1 MSSIAAL
8 TDPAI
13 SAFGEACKAKLA
25 GPGDREAAIRTPLE
39 TLLGAYGAAFG
50 LKTVFHD
57 EVRDVER
64 HVRPDYGVSVNGA
77 ITGYVEVKA
86 PGKSINPT
94 EFTGH
99 DKKQWERQRDLPNL
113 LYTNGTDWRL
123 YRDSELLAGPI
134 SLSGGPLE
142 EAGSALSAPATLE
155 ALLVD
160 FLKWKPAPI
169 TSVAALVRAVAPLT
183 RVLRGEVLD
192 QLDSEGRKIREGGDK
207 DAQPFLGLAQDWRA
221 LLFPNADSE
230 TFADGYAQS
239 VTFGLL
245 LARTEGID
253 LEGSSLHTV
262 GKLLG
267 AEHSLMGKALQL
279 LTDDVAADFKVTLDL
294 LVRVIGAV
302 DWPRVRKG
310 RRDTYLHLYEN
321 FLELYDKDL
330 RKASGSYYTPR
341 EVVDEMTR
349 LTEEVL
355 VSHLGKATGFRDP
368 QVLTVD
374 PAMGT
379 GTFLHTIL
387 ERVAKAAEE
396 AEGPGSVPGAV
407 SQAAERIV
415 GFEIQMGPYAV
426 AELRAH
432 DLLALYGAKTPKD
445 GLKLFVTD
453 TLDDPLAEETQLG
466 SGLNLLAKARRDA
479 NRVKS
484 GTNVTVVI
492 GNPPYKELA
501 AGQGGWVE
509 SGSPAHDGEKKKK
522 RSRAILEDFFSVDMS
537 RYKAKLKN
545 LYIYFWR
552 WATWKT
558 WESTVD
564 HLSGDAGI
572 VCFISTSG
580 YVAGRPFTA
589 MRKYLREQASDGWII
604 DLTPEG
610 QTPDIPTRVF
620 PGVRQPLCIGIF
632 VRKPQ
637 SERSK
642 PAVIRHIALKGKQ
655 TDKFKALSELTLDS
669 PEWRTAR
676 STWTA
681 PFTPAALNG
690 WDDHPALD
698 DILPWYSPGIF
709 ATRTWIYAPAA
720 EILKKRWAKLIAAP
734 APEKPKLF
742 KEGSEPRL
750 NKSFPVLPGSDT
762 SKSTLPLAQETDPV
776 PTEPVQIG
784 YRAFDRQWI
793 IPDNRAIHRSAAA
806 LWAARLDGQAFAVEL
821 HTKVLKPGPGIVFS
835 ALVPDYDHF
844 KGSEGGRV
852 LPALHPDGTANIAP
866 GLAKSLTTI
875 LDTQVNEA
883 DVVPYVAAL
892 TSHAAYTATFSDELQ
907 TPGVRVPFTA
917 DQSLWRTAVQ
927 LGQEVI
933 WAQTYGSSFTSNT
946 RSKGAIRFDAG
957 DPRRITATSAI
968 TSMPESISFDLATGE
983 VKVGDGSFGPVSPEV
998 WDFTV
1003 GGKRIVSAW
1012 FSSRKKN
1019 PGGLKLSPLDSE
1031 FVETWDPTW
1040 TSELIDLLSVLTRLI
1055 ALNKM
1060 QAELL
1065 AKVMAS
1071 PLISKDAMASHGTQ
1085 WPEIPRA
1092 AKPRFPVQSQESS
1105 ENAAQGVF
1113 NLGES
1118 K

>member
-1 MSSIAAL
+1 MSSIEAL
-8 TDPAI
+8 TSAAV
-13 SAFGEACKAKLA
+13 SAFGAACKSKLA
-25 GPGDREAAIRTPLE
+25 GPGDREAAIRSPLE
-39 TLLGAYGAAFG
+39 ALLGAYGDALG

-86 PGKSINPT
+86 PGKGIDPAG
-94 EFTGH
+94 FTGH

-113 LYTNGTDWRL
+113 LYTNGTEWRL
-123 YRDSELLAGPI
+123 YRDSELLAGPV
-134 SLSGGPLE
+134 SLTGGSLD
-142 EAGSALSAPATLE
+142 EAGSALSAPANLE

-160 FLKWKPAPI
+160 FLKWKPSPI
-169 TSVAALVRAVAPLT
+169 TSVSALVRAVAPLT

-192 QLDSEGRKIREGGDK
+192 QLDSEARKIREGADE
-207 DAQPFLGLAQDWRA
+207 DAQPFTGLARDWRA
-221 LLFPNADSE
+221 LLFPNADNE

-279 LTDDVAADFKVTLDL
+279 LTDDVASDFKVTLDL

-302 DWPRVRKG
+302 DWKRVRKG
-310 RRDTYLHLYEN
+310 KRDTYLHLYEN
-321 FLELYDKDL
+321 FLELYDKKL

-341 EVVDEMTR
+341 AVVEEMTR

-355 VSHLGKATGFRDP
+355 VGHLGKSTGFRDP

-387 ERVAKAAEE
+387 ERVAQSASQ
-396 AEGPGSVPGAV
+396 AEGPGAVPGAV

-415 GFEIQMGPYAV
+415 GFEVQMGPYAV

-432 DLLALYGAKTPKD
+432 DLLALYGAKAPKE

-453 TLDDPLAEETQLG
+453 TLDDPLAAETQLG
-466 SGLNLLAKARRDA
+466 SGLKLLAKARRNA
-479 NRVKS
+479 NKIKS
-484 GTNVTVVI
+484 GANVTVVI

-501 AGQGGWVE
+501 AGRGGWVE
-509 SGSPAHDGEKKKK
+509 SGSQAHKNGTKKKK
-522 RSRAILEDFFSVDMS
+522 RPRAILEDFFSPDML

-545 LYIYFWR
+545 LYIFFWR

-558 WESTVD
+558 WESTV
-564 HLSGDAGI
+564 SQSNGDAGI

-580 YVAGRPFTA
+580 YVTGRPFTA

-610 QTPDIPTRVF
+610 QTPDIPTRIF

-637 SERSK
+637 SETTK
-642 PAVIRHIALKGKQ
+642 PANIRHIALEGKQ
-655 TDKFKALSELTLDS
+655 ADKFKALSQLTLDS
-669 PEWRTAR
+669 PEWKTARTA
-676 STWTA
+676 WTA

-690 WDDHPALD
+690 WDDYPALD
-698 DILPWYSPGIF
+698 DVLPWYSPGIF
-709 ATRTWIYAPAA
+709 ATRTWIYAPSPG
-720 EILKKRWAKLIAAP
+720 ILNTRWGKLIAAP
-734 APEKPKLF
+734 AAEKPELF

-750 NKSFPVLPGSDT
+750 QKSFPVLPGADT
-762 SKSTLPLAQETDPV
+762 SNAIKPLAQETDPV
-776 PTEPVQIG
+776 PTEPVQVG

-821 HTKVLKPGPGIVFS
+821 HTKVLKPGPGVVFS
-835 ALVPDYDHF
+835 GLIPDYDHF

-852 LPALHPDGTANIAP
+852 LPALHPDGTANVAP
-866 GLAKSLTTI
+866 GLARSLTELLGHEVGEEEI
-875 LDTQVNEA
+875 
-883 DVVPYVAAL
+883 VPYVAAI
-892 TSHAAYTATFSDELQ
+892 TSHATYTTTFTDELQ
-907 TPGVRVPFTA
+907 TPGVRVPITA
-917 DQSLWRTAVQ
+917 DQDLWNNSVE
-927 LGQEVI
+927 LGREVI
-933 WAQTYGSSFTSNT
+933 WVQTYGQAFTSPT
-946 RSKGAIRFDAG
+946 RPKGGIRFEAD
-957 DPRRITATSAI
+957 DPRRITSRCPI
-968 TSMPESISFDLATGE
+968 TSMPERIAFNPSTEEVSI
-983 VKVGDGSFGPVSPEV
+983 GDGTFGPVSEAV
-998 WDFTV
+998 WNFTV
-1003 GGKRIVSAW
+1003 GGKPVLASW
-1012 FSSRKKN
+1012 FSWRKKD
-1019 PGGLKLSPLDSE
+1019 PGGLRPSPLDHE
-1031 FVETWDPTW
+1031 FVDAWDPAW
-1040 TSELIDLLSVLTRLI
+1040 TSELIDLLSLLTRLVD
-1055 ALNKM
+1055 LGQK
-1060 QAELL
+1060 QEELL
-1065 AKVMAS
+1065 GKVLAS
-1071 PLISKDAMASHGTQ
+1071 PVLSMEKLSSHGTH
-1085 WPEIPRA
+1085 WPQGARA
-1092 AKPRFPVQSQESS
+1092 AKPRYPVPTSDDEGS
-1105 ENAAQGVF
+1105 AQGV
-1113 NLGES
+1113 LDLSGS
-1118 K
+1118 